1 MKNSEIKE
9 LSNKELAA
17 RIREERAGLT
27 KLVLNH
33 AVSPV
38 ENPNI
43 IKENKRLIARL
54 LTEQRSRQLTNVQ

>member
-27 KLVLNH
+27 KMVLNH

-43 IKENKRLIARL
+43 IKENKSLIARL

>member
-1 MKNSEIKE
+1 MKNAEIKE

-33 AVSPV
+33 AISPV
-38 ENPNI
+38 ENPNY
-43 IKENKRLIARL
+43 
-54 LTEQRSRQLTNVQ
+54 QRKQKINCSFVNRTKNASIS

>member
-1 MKNSEIKE
+1 MKNTEIRE

-17 RIREERAGLT
+17 RIREERAGLN
-27 KLVLNH
+27 KLFLNH
-33 AVSPV
+33 AISPV

-54 LTEQRSRQLTNVQ
+54 ITEQRKRQIVNAQ

>member
-1 MKNSEIKE
+1 MNNTEIRD

-17 RIREERAGLT
+17 RIREERANFN
-27 KLVLNH
+27 KLLLNH
-33 AVSPV
+33 AISPV

-54 LTEQRSRQLTNVQ
+54 VTEQRKRQIVSAK